1 MKIYKPDILNSV
13 SSSFLTA
20 SLYGTASWAENTI
33 SSSYALTASYVANAS
48 SFPYTGSAI
57 ITGSLIV
64 TGSIISPIS
73 IQQISASEYT
83 LNMGESNV
91 ILFVPSSSCVISYTS
106 ASSGQYTLIV
116 DNTSLRSLTFAT
128 SSGWFSN
135 LGIQP
140 NLTGRVF
147 ISATYDGSRM
157 FITELESMNEI

>member
-57 ITGSLIV
+57 ITGSLAVI
-64 TGSIISPIS
+64 GNIISPIS

-83 LNMGESNV
+83 LNMGESNI
-91 ILFVPSSSCVISYTS
+91 ILFIPSSSCVISYTS
-106 ASSGQYTLIV
+106 ASSGQYTIIV
-116 DNTSLRSLTFAT
+116 ENTGSEIVTLAT
-128 SSGWFSN
+128 ASGWYTN
-135 LGIQP
+135 LGTNIIC
-140 NLTGRVF
+140 LGTTF

-157 FITELESMNEI
+157 LITELESMSEV